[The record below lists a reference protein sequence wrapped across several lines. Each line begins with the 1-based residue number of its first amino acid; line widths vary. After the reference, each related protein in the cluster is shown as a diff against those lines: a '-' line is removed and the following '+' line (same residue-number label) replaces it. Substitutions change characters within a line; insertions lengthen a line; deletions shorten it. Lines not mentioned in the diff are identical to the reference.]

1 MKNKFITVY
10 KIIDINSEYQKPA
23 YPSLNE
29 NEKKEAFVIV
39 AQFLLGAGTS

>member
-29 NEKKEAFVIV
+29 NEKIKPSGRKITNDITEK
-39 AQFLLGAGTS
+39 